1 MPEYCIAKSKDEFE
15 AAAILFLEYASWL
28 QVDLCFQSFDEEL
41 QTLDKMYA
49 SENGGIVLC
58 KLGDEFIGCSAIRR
72 IDTDI
77 CELKR
82 MWVKPGHQNKGIG
95 VGLLKECIQMA
106 EKLKYKCIR
115 LDTLERLAA
124 AIHLYKKH
132 GFVETAPYYF
142 NPEKEVV
149 YMEKEL

>member
-1 MPEYCIAKSKDEFE
+1 MPEYRIAKSKEEFD
-15 AAAILFLEYASWL
+15 AAANLFLEYANWL

-49 SENGGIVLC
+49 AQNGGIVLC
-58 KLGDEFIGCSAIRR
+58 KLNNEYIGCSAIRR
-72 IDTDI
+72 IDNNI

-95 VGLLKECIQMA
+95 LGLLKECIKIA
-106 EKLKYKCIR
+106 AALNYSTIR
-115 LDTLERLAA
+115 LDTLTRLEA

-149 YMEKEL
+149 YMEKKL

>member
-1 MPEYCIAKSKDEFE
+1 MPEYRIAKSKEEFD
-15 AAAILFLEYASWL
+15 AAANLFLEYANWL
-28 QVDLCFQSFDEEL
+28 QVDLCFAAQ
-41 QTLDKMYA
+41 
-49 SENGGIVLC
+49 NGGIVLC
-58 KLGDEFIGCSAIRR
+58 KLNNEYIGCSAIRR
-72 IDTDI
+72 IDNNI

-95 VGLLKECIQMA
+95 LGLLKECIKIA
-106 EKLKYKCIR
+106 AALNYSTIR
-115 LDTLERLAA
+115 LDTLTRLEA

-149 YMEKEL
+149 YMEKKL